1 MRAVVLI
8 LLSLTLVAGV
18 SRAQSMSPMEADVVT
33 FGEVG
38 AVRAALRNP
47 YADARRFEIEAFD
60 LNWNAVSDVQL
71 TRSRLSLAPGGQ
83 TSLLAVLPLEGEPER
98 TIYLC
103 ATSVPYRQSS
113 AGVRGQVCGRYRVIH
128 RSF

>member
-1 MRAVVLI
+1 
-8 LLSLTLVAGV
+8 
-18 SRAQSMSPMEADVVT
+18 MEADIIT
-33 FGEVG
+33 FGEAG

-47 YADARRFEIEAFD
+47 YATARRFEIEAFD
-60 LNWNAVSDVQL
+60 LDWNVVDTVRL

-83 TSLLAVLPLEGEPER
+83 TSLLAVLPLEGQEER

-113 AGVRGQVCGRYRVIH
+113 AGVRGQVCGRYRVVH
-128 RSF
+128 RNY